1 MGVHL
6 ESSSTGDQLMGQGG
20 LVLLD
25 GGVVVLSE
33 MKGTISSDVVYTFNR
48 RDQALPPSL
57 RRSKEERERE
67 MSEDGD

>member
-20 LVLLD
+20 FVLLD

-33 MKGTISSDVVYTFNR
+33 MKGTISSDVVDLIEEAKPGLSR
-48 RDQALPPSL
+48 SSEIRL
-57 RRSKEERERE
+57 RRERE
-67 MSEDGD
+67 GDE